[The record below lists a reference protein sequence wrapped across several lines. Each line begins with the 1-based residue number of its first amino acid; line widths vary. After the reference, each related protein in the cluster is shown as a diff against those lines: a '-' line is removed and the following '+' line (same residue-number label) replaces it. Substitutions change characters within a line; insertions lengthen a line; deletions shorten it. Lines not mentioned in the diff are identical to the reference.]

1 MTDAIHRLPP
11 VPGITGTQPV
21 QPATEPS
28 RSGAA
33 RTADFQK
40 VFESELRPSQP
51 LTFSAHAQSR
61 LLSRQISLTEP
72 QMERLQQ
79 GVRNA
84 AGKGARESLVLMD
97 NLAFVVSVKNRTVIT
112 AVEGAAQSG
121 NVFTQIDSAVIV

>member
-11 VPGITGTQPV
+11 IPGIAGTQPAGPTV
-21 QPATEPS
+21 PS
-28 RSGAA
+28 TRSDKTRGAE
-33 RTADFQK
+33 FQK
-40 VFESELRPSQP
+40 VFERELEHGKP

-61 LLSRQISLTEP
+61 LLSRQISLTDP
-72 QMERLQQ
+72 QMQRLQQ
-79 GVRNA
+79 GVQNA

>member
-1 MTDAIHRLPP
+1 MTDAIGKLPP
-11 VPGITGTQPV
+11 IPGLTGTQPI
-21 QPATEPS
+21 QPTTEPS

-33 RTADFQK
+33 RGTDFQT
-40 VFESELRPSQP
+40 VFEQELGQSKP
-51 LTFSAHAQSR
+51 LSFSAHAQSR

-72 QMERLQQ
+72 QMQRLQQ
-79 GVRNA
+79 GVQSA

-112 AVEGAAQSG
+112 AVDGAAQSG